1 MVSLGTPERPL
12 TIRRW
17 LSSTPRRTFVLYP
30 VLILAAEYMIWGH
43 HIRFEPVGLTLLA
56 LGYAQYR
63 LSGRYR
69 TKVGGGGPGLDKPP
83 QRLVVTGI
91 YAYLRNPMYL
101 GHLIF
106 MAGMAVTF
114 RSFVALA
121 VLVFHCWWFN
131 RRAVADE
138 AFMRQR
144 FDEQFEKYAGTV
156 KRWGVF

>member
-1 MVSLGTPERPL
+1 
-12 TIRRW
+12 
-17 LSSTPRRTFVLYP
+17 
-30 VLILAAEYMIWGH
+30 
-43 HIRFEPVGLTLLA
+43 
-56 LGYAQYR
+56 
-63 LSGRYR
+63 
-69 TKVGGGGPGLDKPP
+69 
-83 QRLVVTGI
+83 
-91 YAYLRNPMYL
+91 MYL

-106 MAGMAVTF
+106 MAGIAVTF
-114 RSFVALA
+114 RSFGALA